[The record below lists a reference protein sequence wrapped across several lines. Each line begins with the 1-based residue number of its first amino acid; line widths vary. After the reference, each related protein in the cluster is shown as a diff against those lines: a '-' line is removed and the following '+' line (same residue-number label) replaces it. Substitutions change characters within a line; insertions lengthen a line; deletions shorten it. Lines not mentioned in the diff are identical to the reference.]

1 VTLTREQQAAV
12 GRRGQ
17 DVCVVAG
24 PGSGKTRVLVE
35 RFRRLVDQGVSPLR
49 LLAVTFTEK
58 AANELKERLARDFV
72 GSPQLRLE
80 IERAPVCTIDAF
92 CAHLLREHSLDAG
105 VDPRFEVLDATG
117 AGQELSSAA
126 QEALDGMFEEN
137 PDAIRAL
144 LLALDLDDPVRELMG
159 LYQAMRVTALDVRQ
173 GAVQRTAN
181 SAAAFLALLHSV
193 RWIVSERPRDWNPS
207 QKQALAQIQE
217 WGVRLLAL
225 EGATVGLR
233 HFGVLAEFDCNLTTL
248 KKNNPVYEALKSVK
262 RSLVPAARQA
272 LIAEYYAPQRALLFD
287 ALERLDRAYRARKQ
301 ARYALDFSDLEE
313 SAIRLL
319 RDNEPL
325 RARVRDSFDEVLMD
339 ELQDTNPL
347 QAMLIDLVRK
357 PDGFFAVGD
366 VNQSIYGFRHA
377 DPEVFKRYREG
388 VRSQGWAV
396 DELLQN
402 HRSRGA
408 ILYAAETILRGADG
422 IELTELVAARPFH
435 QKDAPSVDAI
445 AALAQTTEEAA
456 KLEGR
461 LVARRIRELADSL
474 TLTGALPSEARPV
487 RFADMAVLVRNVNA
501 LPPLE
506 SALHELGIP
515 YLLGRGKRF
524 YEQQE
529 VTDLVHLLRVIRNP
543 RDEISMA
550 AVLRSPLVGVRNETL
565 LRLKQLGNLGAAL
578 GRLDSVDAAVFDA
591 GDLER
596 LRAFQDRL
604 RTMRAQADDVAP
616 DRLLLRAI
624 DAAGYENALSP
635 RRRANLKKL
644 LGRLREWFE
653 GHPRPLG
660 SLVEELE
667 FLRESNPDESGAPPE
682 DSSNAVR
689 LMTIHSAKG
698 LEFPVVFLAA
708 MHKGVA
714 NDSPPLA
721 FSPKA
726 GLVARWLDPVS
737 GEPVKDLPYTLF
749 SEELRRKSREE
760 ENRLLYVAMTRAEE
774 HLVLSFAF
782 TPRGPANWADKVAS
796 GLELNLGAADNVPR
810 VHQAGAPS
818 GERRFPVRVLCA
830 DQVGVAAPVAAA
842 PAPVEP
848 EPGLARPV
856 LTGQYDAKASVT
868 SIALFR
874 SCPRRYYL
882 SRYLGWQAAPRG
894 EIARVR
900 EVEDEPVDASE
911 LGRQVHDLLAAVPVA
926 NATDLACEL
935 ASRFQKSPLAERARV
950 APRVER
956 EFDFLLAIE
965 DVVVEGRIDLW
976 FEEVGQLL
984 LVDYKTDD
992 VDAAGAAARARDYAP
1007 QLHLYALALER
1018 LAGRRPDQAL
1028 LYFLRPDVTVRVSVG
1043 PTELAAARDS
1053 VKALQR
1059 AQSEMRFPIN
1069 PADHCRRCP
1078 FYHGLCPA
1086 P

>member
-12 GRRGQ
+12 ERRGQ

-35 RFRRLVDQGVSPLR
+35 RFRRLVGQGVSPLR
-49 LLAVTFTEK
+49 ILTVTFTEK

-72 GSPQLRLE
+72 GRRQLRLE
-80 IERAPVCTIDAF
+80 IERAPVYTIDAF
-92 CAHLLREHSLDAG
+92 CAHLLREHSLEAG
-105 VDPRFEVLDATG
+105 IDPRFEVLNATG
-117 AGQELSSAA
+117 ASEELAGAA

-137 PDAIRAL
+137 PDAMRAL
-144 LLALDLDDPVRELMG
+144 LLALDLDDPVRGLMG
-159 LYQAMRVTALDVRQ
+159 VYQAMRVTALDVRQ
-173 GAVQRTAN
+173 GAVHRSAA
-181 SAAAFLALLHSV
+181 SAAAFPALLHSV
-193 RWIVSERPRDWNPS
+193 RWIVSERPRDWSQS

-225 EGATVGLR
+225 EGAPVGLR
-233 HFGVLAEFDCNLTTL
+233 HFSVLGEFDCNLTTL
-248 KKNNPVYEALKSVK
+248 RKNNPVYEALKALK
-262 RSLVPAARQA
+262 RSLAPAARQA

-287 ALERLDRAYRARKQ
+287 ALERLDRAYRGRKQ
-301 ARYALDFSDLEE
+301 ARNALDFADLEE

-319 RDNEPL
+319 RDSEAL
-325 RARVRDSFDEVLMD
+325 RTRVRDSFDEVLMD

-347 QAMLIDLVRK
+347 QALLIELVRR
-357 PDGFFAVGD
+357 PNGFFAVGD

-377 DPEVFKRYREG
+377 DPEVFKKYRDG
-388 VRSQGWAV
+388 VRAQGGVV

-408 ILYAAETILRGADG
+408 ILYAAETVLRGAEG
-422 IELTELVAARPFH
+422 IEPPELEAARPFGE
-435 QKDAPSVDAI
+435 KEAPSVEVI
-445 AALAQTTEEAA
+445 AALAQTTQEAA
-456 KLEGR
+456 EMEGR
-461 LVARRIRELADSL
+461 LIARRIRELEGGL
-474 TLTGALPSEARPV
+474 TLTEAGQSAARPA
-487 RFADMAVLVRNVNA
+487 RLADMAVLVRNVNA

-515 YLLGRGKRF
+515 YLIGRGKRF
-524 YEQQE
+524 YEEQE
-529 VTDLVHLLRVIRNP
+529 VTDLVHLLRVVRNP

-565 LRLKQLGNLGAAL
+565 YRLKQLGNLGAAL
-578 GRLDSVDAAVFDA
+578 GRLGSVDAAVFDA

-596 LRAFQDRL
+596 LRAFEDRL
-604 RTMRAQADDVAP
+604 RTMRAEADDVAP

-644 LGRLREWFE
+644 LGRLREWFD

-660 SLVEELE
+660 RLVEELE
-667 FLRESNPDESGAPPE
+667 FLRESDPDEPSAPPE

-708 MHKGVA
+708 LHKGVA

-721 FSPKA
+721 FSPSA

-737 GEPVKDLPYTLF
+737 GEPVKDLPYTVF
-749 SEELRRKSREE
+749 SEDLRRKSREE

-774 HLVLSFAF
+774 HLVLSFAA
-782 TPRGPANWADKVAS
+782 TKRGPANWADKVAS
-796 GLELNLGAADNVPR
+796 GLELDLSAAGNVPH
-810 VHQAGAPS
+810 VHEAGTAC
-818 GERRFPVRVLCA
+818 GKRRFPVRVLCA
-830 DQVGVAAPVAAA
+830 DRVGEAAPVAAA
-842 PAPVEP
+842 PAPVEG

-856 LTGQYDAKASVT
+856 LSGQYDAKASVT

-882 SRYLGWQAAPRG
+882 GRYLGWQAAPRG
-894 EIARVR
+894 QISRVR
-900 EVEDEPVDASE
+900 EAEDEPVDASE

-935 ASRFQKSPLAERARV
+935 ASRFQKSPLAQRARV
-950 APRVER
+950 AARVER

-976 FEEVGQLL
+976 FEEVGQLV

-992 VDAAGAAARARDYAP
+992 VDAAGAAGRARDYAP
-1007 QLHLYALALER
+1007 QLHLYALALQR
-1018 LAGRRPDQAL
+1018 LAGRPPDQAL
-1028 LYFLRPDVTVRVSVG
+1028 LYFLRPDVVVRVGVG
-1043 PTELAAARDS
+1043 PAELDAARES
-1053 VKALQR
+1053 VRALQR

-1069 PADHCRRCP
+1069 PGDHCRRCP